1 MENYNCQ
8 YTDND
13 IWNYYSNLLSREEEA
28 NMQEH
33 ILACGHCK
41 QRLHHLRGIAESLDD
56 EDTDVPSTEEAI
68 GIKKKHFVKRYLV
81 LAASAVA
88 AIVLLFQIISP
99 NKGENMEDTEDTE
112 HPVYNVESPSY
123 SRGDTLTSDSTDV
136 VFGLDTL
143 SVDQ

>member
-1 MENYNCQ
+1 MENDNCQ

-13 IWNYYSNLLSREEEA
+13 IWNYYSNLLSRDEEA

-33 ILACGHCK
+33 ILICDHCK

-56 EDTDVPSTEEAI
+56 NEDADMSSTEEPI
-68 GIKKKHFVKRYLV
+68 GIKKKYSMNRYLV

-99 NKGENMEDTEDTE
+99 NKGKNPEDTE
-112 HPVYNVESPSY
+112 HRIYNIESPSY

-136 VFGLDTL
+136 VFELDTL
-143 SVDQ
+143 SIDQ

>member
-1 MENYNCQ
+1 MENDNCQ

-41 QRLHHLRGIAESLDD
+41 QRLYHLRGIAESLEDN
-56 EDTDVPSTEEAI
+56 EDTDMPSTEEPL
-68 GIKKKHFVKRYLV
+68 GIKKKHSVKRYLV
-81 LAASAVA
+81 LVASAVA
-88 AIVLLFQIISP
+88 VIVLLFQIISP
-99 NKGENMEDTEDTE
+99 NKGKDPEDSE
-112 HPVYNVESPSY
+112 HPVYNIESPSY